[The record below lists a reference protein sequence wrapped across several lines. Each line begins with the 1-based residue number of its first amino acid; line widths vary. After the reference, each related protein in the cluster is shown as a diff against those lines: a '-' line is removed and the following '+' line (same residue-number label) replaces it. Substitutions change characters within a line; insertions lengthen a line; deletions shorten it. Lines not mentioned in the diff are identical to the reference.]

1 MTAPLLLDTCAVIWI
16 SSGQPVQQAAR
27 DAMRDALANR
37 APVYLSPITAWELG
51 LLMSRGRLPASINE
65 RAMLARLT
73 ALPGVAYANMS
84 PNILIDS
91 SYLPGPIHKDPAD
104 RIIIATA
111 RAEGLTIIT
120 RDQKI
125 LDYAKQGHVN
135 ALKC

>member
-1 MTAPLLLDTCAVIWI
+1 
-16 SSGQPVQQAAR
+16 
-27 DAMRDALANR
+27 MRDALANR